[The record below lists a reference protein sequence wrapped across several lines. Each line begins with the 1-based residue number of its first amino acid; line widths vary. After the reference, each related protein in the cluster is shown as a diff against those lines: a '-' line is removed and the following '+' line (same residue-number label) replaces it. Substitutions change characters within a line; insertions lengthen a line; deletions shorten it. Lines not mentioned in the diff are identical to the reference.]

1 MKSGYKESKA
11 DKAARQRERRIA
23 SENAATS
30 ASEEA
35 AVLTSDLRAIY
46 GLRGLTGIRGASSA
60 TASPSAAPGTR
71 APGIPGNADKM
82 LGVPR
87 NLWDLVMTGAPK

>member
-23 SENAATS
+23 SENAATA

-35 AVLTSDLRAIY
+35 ASLTSDLRAIY
-46 GLRGLTGIRGASSA
+46 GLRGLTGVRGASPA
-60 TASPSAAPGTR
+60 TASPTAAPGTR
-71 APGIPGNADKM
+71 LLGIPGNAPQM
-82 LGVPR
+82 LGIPR
-87 NLWDLVMTGAPK
+87 NIWDYALRGGPK